1 MDQIALLA
9 SDASHLPLLTVF
21 RESGVSRKYGFDI
34 DLHLVGEPLAPTMK
48 HRSRLVLAGEVEFL
62 SGLHHETYRQR
73 ASGEKRLI
81 YLAQAQNNWDDRL
94 LVSPKI
100 SRVADLAGKKI
111 TCHAKAPCVRGNLFA
126 VLESCG
132 LPADDINIVA
142 IEDKSGSYLAYVEG
156 VLSGDAAATLVD
168 MPFDLYGQ
176 QKGLEVMELPDRPV
190 IHNTTLLTSTDYAK
204 EHEDVVI
211 AFIKSFIEAVH
222 FFKTRPEE
230 VTAILKTHLAER
242 YGLADE
248 AYFAHLQKEWARL
261 LSVKPYPLPA
271 AIQNVYDLDV
281 AHDPKM
287 HKIGAMEPWDLH
299 YLRAVDD
306 SGFIDALYGRDG
318 DR

>member
-9 SDASHLPLLTVF
+9 SDASHMPLLTVF

-34 DLHLVGEPLAPTMK
+34 DLHLVGDALAPTMK
-48 HRSRLVLAGEVEFL
+48 HRSRLMLAGEIEFL

-94 LVSPKI
+94 LVSSNI
-100 SRVADLAGKKI
+100 SQVTDLAGKRI
-111 TCHAKAPCVRGNLFA
+111 TCHATAPCVRGNLFA
-126 VLESCG
+126 VLASCG
-132 LPADDINIVA
+132 IPADDINIVA
-142 IEDKSGSYLAYVEG
+142 IEDKSGSYQPYVEG
-156 VLSGDAAATLVD
+156 VLSGEADATLVD

-176 QKGLEVMELPDRPV
+176 EKGLRVMELPDRPV

-204 EHEDVVI
+204 DHEDVVI
-211 AFIKSFIEAVH
+211 NFIKSFIEAVH

-230 VTAILKTHLAER
+230 VTAMLKANLTAR
-242 YGLADE
+242 YGLEDE
-248 AYFAHLQKEWARL
+248 AYYAHLQKEWARI

-287 HKIGAMEPWDLH
+287 QKIGAMEPWDLH

-306 SGFIDALYGRDG
+306 SGFIDELYGR
-318 DR
+318 